1 MRVTAERIDNHKMV
15 LEMEVP
21 QIEVAKALDKA
32 YHKLAGKV
40 NIPGFRKGKV
50 PRKVLETRLGKQALL
65 DEAFEILAPTAYSKA
80 LDEQKVE
87 PVSRP
92 NIEVV
97 TLQEDQPLVFKAT
110 IVIKPEVTLGQ
121 YKGLKVDQTPSDVS
135 EVEVDAQLE
144 TIRGRQAKM
153 VVAEGASLGDGDF
166 AIIDFDGYVDGVAFP
181 GGEGKA
187 YPLQIGSNTFIPGFE
202 EQLLGAKAGDEKDV
216 KVTFPQEYHAAELAG
231 KEAIFKVKI
240 QDVKRKELPELDDE
254 FAKDASE
261 FSSLEELKADIRN
274 KLERAAADKAEREFR
289 SAAIKLA
296 VENATVEVP
305 DVMVED
311 RIDNMIEDLD
321 VNLQNKGMKLDKY
334 LEYVQMDLATLRK
347 NYQAGALMNVK
358 TDLLLE
364 AIAKVE
370 ALEVKPEDMQA
381 EIVSMAEAY
390 GTSPQEVGKIISE
403 QGRIATL
410 AESVLRKKA
419 AQLIIDTIEQ
429 G

>member
-1 MRVTAERIDNHKMV
+1 
-15 LEMEVP
+15 
-21 QIEVAKALDKA
+21 
-32 YHKLAGKV
+32 
-40 NIPGFRKGKV
+40 
-50 PRKVLETRLGKQALL
+50 
-65 DEAFEILAPTAYSKA
+65 
-80 LDEQKVE
+80 
-87 PVSRP
+87 
-92 NIEVV
+92 
-97 TLQEDQPLVFKAT
+97 
-110 IVIKPEVTLGQ
+110 
-121 YKGLKVDQTPSDVS
+121 
-135 EVEVDAQLE
+135 
-144 TIRGRQAKM
+144 M

-202 EQLLGAKAGDEKDV
+202 EQLLGAKAGDEQDV

-347 NYQAGALMNVK
+347 NYQAAALMNVK

-364 AIAKVE
+364 AVAKAE